1 VQDLLPPSLQ
11 LSKVEGRMARKKI
24 LKMSRSTTNRHLWTL
39 LLSCGHQIT
48 LALNKRPS
56 GKFQCP
62 HCQRTA

>member
-1 VQDLLPPSLQ
+1 
-11 LSKVEGRMARKKI
+11 MARKKI